1 MDETKQ
7 FYMEHGIC
15 YACGQERAEPGKKR
29 CWRCLANNND
39 ASKLYYGGLSPEK
52 KEKLIERRGQA
63 AKERYAERKK
73 AGLCPACGKEN
84 PNKNFVMCPVC
95 REHSRKCK
103 AKLRR
108 KGTRLTMQM
117 RADGHRCFLCTK
129 EIPLVPG
136 KKLCPECYKKTC
148 ENLKKACPD
157 TSGRS
162 WRTTNDLFFQRKGV
176 KNNGT

>member
-1 MDETKQ
+1 MDETRQ

-15 YACGQERAEPGKKR
+15 YSCGQERAEPGKKR

-39 ASKLYYGGLSPEK
+39 ASKLYYGNLSPEK

-63 AKERYAERKK
+63 AKEQYAERKK
-73 AGLCPACGKEN
+73 AGLCPVCGKEN

-95 REHSRKCK
+95 REHSRKRK

-148 ENLKKACPD
+148 ENLKKHVRIHVNAA
-157 TSGRS
+157 GEL
-162 WRTTNDLFFQRKGV
+162 RTTCFFQRKGV
-176 KNNGT
+176 KNNGN